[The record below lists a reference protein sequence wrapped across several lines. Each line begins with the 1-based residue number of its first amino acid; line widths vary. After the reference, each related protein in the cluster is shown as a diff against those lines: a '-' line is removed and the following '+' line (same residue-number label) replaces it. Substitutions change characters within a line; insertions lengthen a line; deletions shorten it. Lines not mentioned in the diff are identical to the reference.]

1 MSGVIRPRRAS
12 FRREA
17 LVLRRMAQAV
27 EEIMHTAD
35 ELGIIEQ
42 VNGLGLG
49 QYVMRVLFE
58 ES

>member
-49 QYVMRVLFE
+49 QYVVRVLFE